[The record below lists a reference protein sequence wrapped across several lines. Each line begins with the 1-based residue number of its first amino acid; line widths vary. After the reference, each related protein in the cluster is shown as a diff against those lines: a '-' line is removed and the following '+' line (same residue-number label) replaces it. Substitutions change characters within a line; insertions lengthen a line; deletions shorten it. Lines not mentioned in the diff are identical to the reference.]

1 MIATSQTVLM
11 AIKAGV
17 RLCNAGRKV
26 YIRNTFDR
34 AITLPL
40 PTGPVGPNPAAA
52 RNFFESEKR
61 GKEICEREENQRL
74 RDLLEKG
81 SLETDEE
88 TELLLIY
95 QAFKREENPGES
107 GVLEDK
113 ETMGDELVAILTIRN
128 WQDEDEEVS
137 NFQIIA
143 GTLVNVAVDY
153 FAYNPDAISDKHPQG
168 RALRHFLEAIGEID
182 FSNKEIG
189 DVIGDVMMAVIDG
202 ISCTPELISNTRIGK
217 VLVENIATS
226 LSRSAEK
233 HLSNNDI
240 TSSERSDGRDWLQLI
255 AYAFVKGGADTVLT
269 NPECVLGVGK
279 KEEGE
284 VVKVVC
290 ESITDLVFG
299 DETLDF
305 KPLLSGNGIETVVK
319 SFLDGVARNPG
330 FIKIGDEGIKNILVG
345 IADDLSQSD
354 KLLSEKIFPELTGMI
369 LVRTAENLDLIWTEG
384 ATDPQKHL
392 LITANR
398 VLMQRLA
405 KGMAEGIWPAPGKD
419 DLLAVAEAVFDEV
432 LENRGWVLD
441 EIDNVPKLQTAVD
454 AVLGAFANQER
465 GKRLSKD
472 TAIVA
477 LRAGVNA
484 AALRLPLLKKLED
497 EGDDQG
503 KTALTAAIDAIFDG
517 LIGDDVPEEARWHRA
532 RSSTLKMALEIGLA
546 KIAKVGADQKH
557 IDALRTNV
565 GLLIDEQVSVEEFAE
580 VIEAKLK
587 AA

>member
-34 AITLPL
+34 EITLPL
-40 PTGPVGPNPAAA
+40 PTGPTGPNPAAA
-52 RNFFESEKR
+52 RNFFKNEER
-61 GKEICEREENQRL
+61 GKKIFKREKNQRL

-81 SLETDEE
+81 KLETDEE

-107 GVLEDK
+107 GVLEDN
-113 ETMGDELVAILTIRN
+113 ETTGNELVAILTIRN
-128 WQDEDEEVS
+128 WQDKEVS

-168 RALRHFLEAIGEID
+168 RALRHFLEAIDEID

-233 HLSNNDI
+233 HLSNDNI
-240 TSSERSDGRDWLQLI
+240 TSSERSDGRDWLRLI

-269 NPECVLGVGK
+269 NPECVLGVGE

-299 DETLDF
+299 DDTLDF

-345 IADDLSQSD
+345 IANDLSQSD
-354 KLLSEKIFPELTGMI
+354 KLFSEKIFPELTGMI
-369 LVRTAENLDLIWTEG
+369 LARTAENLDLIWTEG

-419 DLLAVAEAVFDEV
+419 DLLAVAETVFDEV
-432 LENRGWVLD
+432 LENRDWVLD
-441 EIDNVPKLQTAVD
+441 EIDNVPTLQTAVD

-477 LRAGVNA
+477 LRAGINA
-484 AALRLPLLKKLED
+484 AALRLPLLKKLKD

-517 LIGDDVPEEARWHRA
+517 LIGDAVSEEAHWHRA

>member
-40 PTGPVGPNPAAA
+40 PTGPVGPNPVAA

-95 QAFKREENPGES
+95 QAFKREANPGES
-107 GVLEDK
+107 GELKDK

-168 RALRHFLEAIGEID
+168 RALRHFLEAIDEID

-233 HLSNNDI
+233 HLSNNNI
-240 TSSERSDGRDWLQLI
+240 TSSERSDGRDWLRLI

-299 DETLDF
+299 DNTLDF

-330 FIKIGDEGIKNILVG
+330 FVKIGDEGIKNILVG
-345 IADDLSQSD
+345 IANDLSQSD
-354 KLLSEKIFPELTGMI
+354 KLFSEKIFPELTGMI
-369 LVRTAENLDLIWTEG
+369 LARTAENLDLIWTEG

-405 KGMAEGIWPAPGKD
+405 KGMTEGIWPVPGKD
-419 DLLAVAEAVFDEV
+419 DLLAVAETVFNEV
-432 LENRGWVLD
+432 LENRDWVLD
-441 EIDNVPKLQTAVD
+441 EIDNVPTLQTAVD

-477 LRAGVNA
+477 LRAGINA

-497 EGDDQG
+497 EGDDKG

-517 LIGDDVPEEARWHRA
+517 LIGDAVSEEAHWHRA

>member
-1 MIATSQTVLM
+1 MIATSQTVRM

-40 PTGPVGPNPAAA
+40 PTGPAGPNPAAA
-52 RNFFESEKR
+52 RNFFKNEER
-61 GKEICEREENQRL
+61 GKEIRKREENQRL
-74 RDLLEKG
+74 RDLLEKRN
-81 SLETDEE
+81 LEPDEE

-153 FAYNPDAISDKHPQG
+153 FAYNPGAISDKHPQG
-168 RALRHFLEAIGEID
+168 RALRHFLEAIDEID

-189 DVIGDVMMAVIDG
+189 NVIGDVMLAVIDG

-233 HLSNNDI
+233 HLSNDNI

-290 ESITDLVFG
+290 ESITDIVFE
-299 DETLDF
+299 DDALDF

-345 IADDLSQSD
+345 IANDLSQSD
-354 KLLSEKIFPELTGMI
+354 KLFSEDIFPELTGMI
-369 LVRTAENLDLIWTEG
+369 LLRTAENLDLIWTEG

-432 LENRGWVLD
+432 LENRDWVLD
-441 EIDNVPKLQTAVD
+441 EIDNVPTLQTAVD

-484 AALRLPLLKKLED
+484 AALHLPLLKKLED

-517 LIGDDVPEEARWHRA
+517 LIGDDVPKEARWHRA

-580 VIEAKLK
+580 VMEAKLK